1 MMGLVAPRLPMTVHR
16 MRRPLIQ
23 SHRAERRART
33 TARTYC
39 RLSCRVEGHFL
50 FIAQDLQQK

>member
-1 MMGLVAPRLPMTVHR
+1 MGLVAPRLSMTVHR
-16 MRRPLIQ
+16 MRRPLAR

-50 FIAQDLQQK
+50 FIAQYLQQK